1 MPGSGDT
8 VLSKK
13 DLDPTFLKSY
23 ALVGNAADIKEV
35 IEMCWILWK
44 KSTFQGYLTQ
54 LGGRKTLVTSYY
66 QYAFMEHKAP

>member
-35 IEMCWILWK
+35 IEMCWIL
-44 KSTFQGYLTQ
+44 
-54 LGGRKTLVTSYY
+54 
-66 QYAFMEHKAP
+66 